1 MTFAG
6 GVSFSVD
13 VRANHVAQPRVEGPD
28 GECTDSAAEA
38 VAGAGAGVG
47 TDVGAGAVPVTG
59 ADAGAGRG
67 RLPRPRTRT
76 LAAGGAVLAHVWGL
90 GLGVGVAYAA
100 DGSAVA
106 GLLGPDLVQ
115 RADAPALL
123 GQLTG
128 VATPVLE
135 QQTASVAKALQER
148 IKTDGLP
155 LPGQAT
161 TVPDAFA
168 IAAVLLPS
176 VPPQPRGDGPRA
188 SRSTPEDE
196 PGVPGPGARPRIEP
210 PASAPA
216 PAVGPARIPTDGGGP
231 AASAVRTATVQLPQ
245 GTWSL
250 AAPEEDVALAA
261 ASPVEIEG
269 ELTAVLVPIAAGM
282 LLTGA
287 AMYKHKGLPRGH

>member
-1 MTFAG
+1 M
-6 GVSFSVD
+6 
-13 VRANHVAQPRVEGPD
+13 AQPRVEGPD
-28 GECTDSAAEA
+28 GECAR
-38 VAGAGAGVG
+38 
-47 TDVGAGAVPVTG
+47 PR
-59 ADAGAGRG
+59 ADAGAGTEGRPGTEVATGRG

-90 GLGVGVAYAA
+90 GLGVGTAYAA
-100 DGSAVA
+100 DGPAA
-106 GLLGPDLVQ
+106 TELLGADLVQ

-128 VATPVLE
+128 LATPVLE

-148 IKTDGLP
+148 IRTDGLP

-176 VPPQPRGDGPRA
+176 VPPQARGDEPRA
-188 SRSTPEDE
+188 SRATAEDAGQ
-196 PGVPGPGARPRIEP
+196 PAAPGAGAAAVRPRLAP
-210 PASAPA
+210 TATPGASA
-216 PAVGPARIPTDGGGP
+216 
-231 AASAVRTATVQLPQ
+231 AAGAVRTADAMAASTSPVIRSATVQLPQ
-245 GTWSL
+245 GSWTLS
-250 AAPEEDVALAA
+250 APEEQVELAGTSA
-261 ASPVEIEG
+261 ASVEAEG
-269 ELTAVLVPIAAGM
+269 EVTAVLVPIAAGM

>member
-1 MTFAG
+1 M
-6 GVSFSVD
+6 
-13 VRANHVAQPRVEGPD
+13 AQPRVEGPV
-28 GECTDSAAEA
+28 GECTDSVAEG
-38 VAGAGAGVG
+38 GAGG
-47 TDVGAGAVPVTG
+47 
-59 ADAGAGRG
+59 GAGRG

-90 GLGVGVAYAA
+90 GLGVGAAYAA

-176 VPPQPRGDGPRA
+176 VPPQPRGDQPRA
-188 SRSTPEDE
+188 SRSGAEEQAGAPA
-196 PGVPGPGARPRIEP
+196 PGARPRIEAP
-210 PASAPA
+210 VAAPSSAAGAVRA
-216 PAVGPARIPTDGGGP
+216 PGGGTAVP
-231 AASAVRTATVQLPQ
+231 AVRTATVQLPP
-245 GTWSL
+245 GGWGP
-250 AAPEEDVALAA
+250 AAPEEQVELAA
-261 ASPVEIEG
+261 ATPVETEG